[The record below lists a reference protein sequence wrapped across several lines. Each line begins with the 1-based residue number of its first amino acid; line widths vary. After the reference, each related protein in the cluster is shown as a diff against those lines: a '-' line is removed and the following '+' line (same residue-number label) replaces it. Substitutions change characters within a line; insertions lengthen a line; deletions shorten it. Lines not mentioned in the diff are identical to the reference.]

1 MSKIKG
7 ASTIVIMCLA
17 MSNAWAKDAEEIVR
31 PHGLEHMSE
40 DTWDI
45 PQHLWEI
52 IGAYTAT
59 RPEAEK
65 FIKPAKDC
73 NIAKD
78 LNNDYLLQ
86 LQLCKEQRK
95 GWLKI

>member
-7 ASTIVIMCLA
+7 ASTIMIMCIA

-40 DTWDI
+40 DTLDI
-45 PQHLWEI
+45 PQQLWDI
-52 IGAYTAT
+52 IGTYTANS
-59 RPEAEK
+59 PKMEK
-65 FIKPAKDC
+65 FINPANDC
-73 NIAKD
+73 NLAKD
-78 LNNDYLLQ
+78 LNGDYLMQ